1 MDMSKRILL
10 STVFFAVPL
19 ALAGCSNNEGQV
31 SGSMGATEF
40 SAASSGAHELGVV
53 HFQAGN
59 FGLAIQHFQ
68 TATTRDPRSVESWN
82 GLAAGYDKVGRFD
95 LAERYYK
102 RALVIEPQSA
112 QTLNNLGYSYW
123 LQTRYDLALAFLREA
138 DQLDGGNRVISAN
151 RKLAS
156 QSLQAAEGNRNGAAV
171 AASGTAHPLLKGD
184 TTPFRPRVERSGEG
198 EQALITQL
206 PDRAPVVQPEP
217 APAPEAMPPEITE
230 LGPEAMPAVPLQPVQ
245 AAMLGDDDIPARPEV
260 EAASTARAT
269 QADLA
274 PARGSRPPMAL
285 LAGLDEAATTTI
297 PYLEQGS
304 ASAILGAPV
313 SLVDN
318 LDAPILVV
326 SRPSES
332 SPVTTEP
339 RVLTAALVQYS
350 ATAEPRRRDEQT
362 MAVRPPRAL
371 TVALERYAAEAEPRQ
386 QFAQKR
392 AAKPPRELTA
402 KLTEYAAAL
411 EGLTAGNVPDAGLP
425 SAERLMARAEPG
437 VTGKKDSY
445 KSSTSVYRGPLIAQ
459 APSIEI
465 SNGAGREGMANRL
478 EQFISTRGL
487 ATARLTNTDTS
498 ARTQTTI
505 YYGKGWQVYAMGLA
519 SMLPVEVSLAVAD
532 EVDAD
537 IRIEIGDDLARF
549 DRALIA
555 DLGMEDDPSG

>member
-1 MDMSKRILL
+1 MSKRILL

-19 ALAGCSNNEGQV
+19 ALAGCSNNDGQV
-31 SGSMGATEF
+31 SGSMEATEF
-40 SAASSGAHELGVV
+40 SAASTGAHELGVI

-68 TATTRDPRSVESWN
+68 TATARDPRSVESWN

-123 LQTRYDLALAFLREA
+123 LQTRYDLALALLREA

-156 QSLQAAEGNRNGAAV
+156 QSLQAAEGNRNEAAAEV
-171 AASGTAHPLLKGD
+171 SGTAHPLLKGEAA
-184 TTPFRPRVERSGEG
+184 PFRPRVERSGEG

-206 PDRAPVVQPEP
+206 PERAPVVQSEP
-217 APAPEAMPPEITE
+217 APAAMPPEITE
-230 LGPEAMPAVPLQPVQ
+230 PRPEAMPAVPLQPVQ
-245 AAMLGDDDIPARPEV
+245 AAVLDDDDRTTRS
-260 EAASTARAT
+260 EAETSPTVTAA
-269 QADLA
+269 QAD
-274 PARGSRPPMAL
+274 PGTTRRSRAPMAL
-285 LAGLDEAATTTI
+285 LAGLDEAATTKI
-297 PYLEQGS
+297 PYLEQES
-304 ASAILGAPV
+304 ASATLGTPV
-313 SLVDN
+313 SLIDN

-326 SRPSES
+326 RGPSES
-332 SPVTTEP
+332 SPVTEEP
-339 RVLTAALVQYS
+339 RVLTAALVQYA
-350 ATAEPRRRDEQT
+350 ATAEPRRRDEP
-362 MAVRPPRAL
+362 AAEVKPPRAL
-371 TVALERYAAEAEPRQ
+371 TAALEQYAAKAEAHPQLTQR
-386 QFAQKR
+386 R
-392 AAKPPRELTA
+392 AAKEPRELTA
-402 KLTEYAAAL
+402 KLAEYAAAQ
-411 EGLTAGNVPDAGLP
+411 EDFAARDVPDAGLP
-425 SAERLMARAEPG
+425 SAERLVARSEPG
-437 VTGKKDSY
+437 ETGKKDDD
-445 KSSTSVYRGPLIAQ
+445 KSSMPVYRGPLIAQ

-465 SNGAGREGMANRL
+465 SNGAGREGMADRL

-487 ATARLTNTDTS
+487 AMARLTNTDTS

-537 IRIEIGDDLARF
+537 IRIEIGDDLAQF